1 MAYQIEKEV
10 EAADTLVLS
19 DRRRPGRVDYQ
30 NPHLLHLL
38 RGGSSSDEA
47 LPELDASS
55 LAEHLENHGDSLSAA
70 RGILIGCAISAS
82 LWVAAG
88 LAIHFL

>member
-10 EAADTLVLS
+10 QPADTVVLS
-19 DRRRPGRVDYQ
+19 DRRRPGRIDFQ

-38 RGGSSSDEA
+38 RSGSSSDEA
-47 LPELDASS
+47 PPELDASFF
-55 LAEHLENHGDSLSAA
+55 AEHSKRGGNSLSAA

>member
-10 EAADTLVLS
+10 EAAETVVLT

-30 NPHLLHLL
+30 NPHLLPLL
-38 RGGSSSDEA
+38 RHGSGSDEE
-47 LPELDASS
+47 LPELDASFF
-55 LAEHLENHGDSLSAA
+55 AEHSERGGDSLSAA